1 MTQEM
6 LKIKKQY
13 EDFNNPLSPYANDN
27 SNNEQEQNLKIS
39 KKAMSF
45 AKCSSDN
52 CIYIYISNSVFYGF
66 AKYTTKIA
74 KYTTKIA
81 KYTTQ
86 ILKRR
91 KNLNTRQIAKYTVGF
106 AKYTTKP

>member
-6 LKIKKQY
+6 LKIKRLY

-45 AKCSSDN
+45 H
-52 CIYIYISNSVFYGF
+52 SNDGG
-66 AKYTTKIA
+66 TKENQLVEEMSIHLTA
-74 KYTTKIA
+74 
-81 KYTTQ
+81 
-86 ILKRR
+86 LKM
-91 KNLNTRQIAKYTVGF
+91 
-106 AKYTTKP
+106 